1 MSIKLSIVRAGS
13 SVGEVVLGDCA
24 NISSMVPDMV
34 LTCINIRDGYGFD
47 ADQVAKEL
55 CGISKAFSEFLQS
68 ASITHFY
75 DFHCLDGWV
84 SFSLVD

>member
-1 MSIKLSIVRAGS
+1 MSIKLSIVKAGS
-13 SVGEVVLGDCA
+13 LVGEMVLGNCD
-24 NISSMVPDMV
+24 NILNMVPDMV

-47 ADQVAKEL
+47 ADQVAKEW

-68 ASITHFY
+68 ESTMKSY
-75 DFHCLDGWV
+75 DFHCRDGWV